1 MPTCQTLLSG
11 AEDPYVLSSETSSE
25 TLKDFSGHVE
35 AHRARLR
42 ETRVGGSDGKT
53 AVGRESSSDPASGKP
68 QPRRLRIE
76 PLGTLQA
83 ASASALQLTGAG
95 AVMLT
100 IQGSSSRTRVK
111 VILLSPQ
118 QDLCHPGDTPEGL
131 YIREFLHWVKVG
143 GSTLRSTIPWAGV
156 PGRVKGRASWAP
168 AFMTQCKWLSRSPA
182 TTPLQGGPYLQTMN

>member
-1 MPTCQTLLSG
+1 MLGSPPKASVTGYLEMPTCQTLLSG

-111 VILLSPQ
+111 VNTVTSAGSMSPRR
-118 QDLCHPGDTPEGL
+118 HP
-131 YIREFLHWVKVG
+131 
-143 GSTLRSTIPWAGV
+143 
-156 PGRVKGRASWAP
+156 
-168 AFMTQCKWLSRSPA
+168 
-182 TTPLQGGPYLQTMN
+182 